1 MPTILLNKAR
11 LDGFDACAYQTVSMR
26 GILTTLA
33 LVALVAGC
41 KPADAG
47 SSANEAA
54 APIHVQTAPIVEQ
67 PMPEYVTLTGT
78 LRGNQESD
86 VAADAPGKVVQT
98 LVERGQIVKRG
109 QVLVT
114 LDARGAAL
122 TANAAEAQSKVAES
136 QLEQAKRECERVK
149 NLLETKAISQAE
161 FDRQTADC
169 TAKQFSAQAAQAQSQ
184 SAVKLLGDTR
194 VRAPF
199 DGVVGERFV
208 NVGQYVGSTTKVL
221 SMYEADP
228 LRLQLTV
235 PEADLAMVK
244 MDMHVQFNVAAFPEQ
259 KFESVVKFVS
269 PNVREATRDMVME
282 AIVPNGEKKLKP
294 GMFAVAKV
302 PLGEH
307 SHPVL
312 PQAAMIK
319 EETGARAFVVVQG
332 QVQERVLQLGST
344 QGDVT
349 AILSGVKAGESV
361 VLSPGPD
368 VQDGAKVQ

>member
-1 MPTILLNKAR
+1 
-11 LDGFDACAYQTVSMR
+11 
-26 GILTTLA
+26 
-33 LVALVAGC
+33 
-41 KPADAG
+41 
-47 SSANEAA
+47 
-54 APIHVQTAPIVEQ
+54 
-67 PMPEYVTLTGT
+67 
-78 LRGNQESD
+78 
-86 VAADAPGKVVQT
+86 
-98 LVERGQIVKRG
+98 
-109 QVLVT
+109 
-114 LDARGAAL
+114 
-122 TANAAEAQSKVAES
+122 
-136 QLEQAKRECERVK
+136 
-149 NLLETKAISQAE
+149 
-161 FDRQTADC
+161 
-169 TAKQFSAQAAQAQSQ
+169 
-184 SAVKLLGDTR
+184 LLGDTR

-244 MDMHVQFNVAAFPEQ
+244 MDMHVQFNVAAFPDQ

-269 PNVREATRDMVME
+269 PNVREQTRDLVME
-282 AIVPNGEKKLKP
+282 AIVPNGEGKLKP

-307 SHPVL
+307 VHPVL
-312 PQAAMIK
+312 PAAAMIK

-349 AILSGVKAGESV
+349 AILSGVKAGENV

-368 VQDGAKVQ
+368 VHDGAKVQ

>member
-1 MPTILLNKAR
+1 
-11 LDGFDACAYQTVSMR
+11 
-26 GILTTLA
+26 
-33 LVALVAGC
+33 
-41 KPADAG
+41 
-47 SSANEAA
+47 
-54 APIHVQTAPIVEQ
+54 
-67 PMPEYVTLTGT
+67 MPEYVTLTGT

-235 PEADLAMVK
+235 PEADLAMVN

-368 VQDGAKVQ
+368 VHDGAKVQ

>member
-1 MPTILLNKAR
+1 
-11 LDGFDACAYQTVSMR
+11 
-26 GILTTLA
+26 
-33 LVALVAGC
+33 
-41 KPADAG
+41 
-47 SSANEAA
+47 
-54 APIHVQTAPIVEQ
+54 
-67 PMPEYVTLTGT
+67 MPEYVTLTGT

-98 LVERGQIVKRG
+98 LVERGQLVKRG

-122 TANAAEAQSKVAES
+122 SANAAEAQSKVAES

-221 SMYEADP
+221 SIYESDP
-228 LRLQLTV
+228 LRIQLTV
-235 PEADLAMVK
+235 PEADLALVK
-244 MDMHVQFNVAAFPEQ
+244 MDMPVQFSVAAFGEQ
-259 KFESVVKFVS
+259 KFTSIVKFIS
-269 PNVREATRDMVME
+269 PNVREQTRDLVLE
-282 AIVPNGEKKLKP
+282 AMVPNPEGKLKP

-302 PLGEH
+302 ALGEH
-307 SHPVL
+307 SHPVV
-312 PQAAMIK
+312 PVAALIK
-319 EETGARAFVVVQG
+319 EESGARAFVVVSG
-332 QVQERVLQLGST
+332 QVQERVLQLGSQ
-344 QGDVT
+344 QGDIVAVLT
-349 AILSGVKAGESV
+349 GVKAGEAI

-368 VQDGAKVQ
+368 VHDGAKVQ

>member
-1 MPTILLNKAR
+1 
-11 LDGFDACAYQTVSMR
+11 
-26 GILTTLA
+26 
-33 LVALVAGC
+33 
-41 KPADAG
+41 
-47 SSANEAA
+47 
-54 APIHVQTAPIVEQ
+54 
-67 PMPEYVTLTGT
+67 MPEYVTLTGT

-98 LVERGQIVKRG
+98 LVERGQTVKRG

-122 TANAAEAQSKVAES
+122 TANAAEAQSKVAQS
-136 QLEQAKRECERVK
+136 QLEEAQRECERVK
-149 NLLETKAISQAE
+149 HLLETKAISQAE
-161 FDRQTADC
+161 YDRQTADC

-221 SMYEADP
+221 SIYEADP

-235 PEADLAMVK
+235 PEADLAMIK
-244 MDMHVQFNVAAFPEQ
+244 MDMHVQFNVAAFQDQ
-259 KFESVVKFVS
+259 KFEGVVKFVS
-269 PNVREATRDMVME
+269 PNVREQTRDLVIE
-282 AIVPNGEKKLKP
+282 AIVPNGEGKLKP

-307 SHPVL
+307 PHPVL
-312 PQAAMIK
+312 PEAAMIK

-332 QVQERVLQLGST
+332 QVQERVLQLGSS
-344 QGDVT
+344 QNGVT
-349 AILSGVKAGESV
+349 AILSGVKAGENV

-368 VQDGAKVQ
+368 VHDGAKVQ